1 METLILSCVIV
12 DDEPMALNLV
22 ESYVDKTPFLK
33 LKKKCGSA
41 IEAVEYL
48 QNENVDVLFLDI
60 QMPDL
65 TGLELSK
72 MVSKDTRIIFTT
84 AFDQY
89 ALEGF
94 KVEALDYLL
103 KPFDYA
109 EFLTAANKARTWFN
123 LLHVSST
130 SKNAHKI
137 LTDSSDKKE
146 FLFVKSEYKQ
156 LRIKLSDVL
165 YFEGLKDYIKIWLK
179 DNPKPILTLMSLKSL
194 EEELPKSEFMRVH
207 RSFIVSLKNIE
218 VIERSQ
224 IIINKQRITVSEQYK
239 PTFLEFINQNSLNN

>member
-1 METLILSCVIV
+1 MSNLNITCIIV

-22 ESYVDKTPFLK
+22 ESYVKKTPFLV
-33 LKKKCGSA
+33 LKKKCSSA
-41 IEAVEYL
+41 IEAMEFIK
-48 QNENVDVLFLDI
+48 ETPVDLLFLDI

-65 TGLELSK
+65 TGLEFSK
-72 MVSKDTRIIFTT
+72 MLPKETRVVFTT

-109 EFLTAANKARTWFN
+109 EFLAAANKASNWFS
-123 LLHVSST
+123 LIKGKQQTEVSEE
-130 SKNAHKI
+130 
-137 LTDSSDKKE
+137 KE

-156 LRIKLSDVL
+156 LRIKLADVM
-165 YFEGLKDYIKIWLK
+165 YFEGLKDYIRIWIK

-194 EEELPKSEFMRVH
+194 QEELPETHFMRVH
-207 RSFIVSLKNIE
+207 RSFIVSLNNIE
-218 VIERSQ
+218 VVERSQ
-224 IIINKQRITVSEQYK
+224 IIINNQRITISEQYK
-239 PTFLEFINQNSLNN
+239 PKFLAFINDNSLQL

>member
-1 METLILSCVIV
+1 MSNLKITCVIV

-22 ESYVDKTPFLK
+22 ESYVNKTPFLD
-33 LKKKCGSA
+33 LKKKCSSA
-41 IEAVEYL
+41 IEAMEFIK
-48 QNENVDVLFLDI
+48 ETPVDLLFLDI

-65 TGLELSK
+65 TGLEFSK
-72 MVSKDTRIIFTT
+72 MLPKETRVIFTT

-109 EFLTAANKARTWFN
+109 EFLAAANKASTWFTMVKGIIATT
-123 LLHVSST
+123 VS
-130 SKNAHKI
+130 KE
-137 LTDSSDKKE
+137 KE

-156 LRIKLSDVL
+156 LRIKLADVL
-165 YFEGLKDYIKIWLK
+165 YFEGLKDYIKIYLK
-179 DNPKPILTLMSLKSL
+179 NEPKPILTLMSLKSI
-194 EEELPKSEFMRVH
+194 ENELSNSQFLRVH
-207 RSFIVSLKNIE
+207 RSFIVSLKNVG

-224 IIINKQRITVSEQYK
+224 IVINKQRITVSEQYK
-239 PTFLEFINQNSLNN
+239 AKFLEFVNNNSL

>member
-1 METLILSCVIV
+1 MSKLKITCIIV
-12 DDEPMALNLV
+12 DDEPMALRLV
-22 ESYVDKTPFLK
+22 ETYVEKTPFLE
-33 LKKKCGSA
+33 LKNKFSNA
-41 IEAVEYL
+41 IEAMEFL
-48 QNENVDVLFLDI
+48 KTSPVDLLFLDI

-65 TGLELSK
+65 SGIEFSK
-72 MVSKDTRIIFTT
+72 MLPKETRVIFTT

-109 EFLTAANKARTWFN
+109 EFLLAANKARTWFS
-123 LLHVSST
+123 LIKDKQEPVVS
-130 SKNAHKI
+130 NE
-137 LTDSSDKKE
+137 KE

-156 LRIKLSDVL
+156 LRIKLADVL

-179 DNPKPILTLMSLKSL
+179 DNPKPVLTLMSLKSL
-194 EEELPKSEFMRVH
+194 EEELPESQFMRVH
-207 RSFIVSLKNIE
+207 RSFIVSLKNIK

-224 IIINKQRITVSEQYK
+224 IIINKQRITVSDHYK
-239 PTFLEFINQNSLNN
+239 PKFLDFINRNSLNIN

>member
-1 METLILSCVIV
+1 MGALNITCVIV

-22 ESYVDKTPFLK
+22 ESYVEKTPFLN
-33 LKKKCGSA
+33 LKKKCSSA
-41 IEAVEYL
+41 IEAMEFIK
-48 QNENVDVLFLDI
+48 NDPVDLLFLDI

-65 TGLELSK
+65 TGIEFSK
-72 MVSKDTRIIFTT
+72 MLPENTRVIFTT

-89 ALEGF
+89 ALEGI

-109 EFLTAANKARTWFN
+109 EFLAAANKANKWFSLVKGKQQN
-123 LLHVSST
+123 VVSEE
-130 SKNAHKI
+130 
-137 LTDSSDKKE
+137 KE

-194 EEELPKSEFMRVH
+194 QEELPETHFMRVH

-218 VIERSQ
+218 EIERSQ
-224 IIINKQRITVSEQYK
+224 IIINKQRITVSDQYK
-239 PTFLEFINQNSLNN
+239 SKFLEFVTNNSLNT

>member
-22 ESYVDKTPFLK
+22 ESYVEKTPFLA
-33 LKKKCGSA
+33 LKKKCSSA
-41 IEAVEYL
+41 IDAMEYL
-48 QNENVDVLFLDI
+48 QTETADVLFLDI

-109 EFLTAANKARTWFN
+109 EFLNAANKARTWFN
-123 LLHVSST
+123 LLKGST
-130 SKNAHKI
+130 SDTVK
-137 LTDSSDKKE
+137 TPPTTDKKE

-156 LRIKLSDVL
+156 LRIKLADVQ
-165 YFEGLKDYIKIWLK
+165 YFEGLKDYIKIWIK

-194 EEELPKSEFMRVH
+194 EEELPSSEFMRVH

-218 VIERSQ
+218 VVERSQ

-239 PTFLEFINQNSLNN
+239 PKFLEFINQNSLNG

>member
-1 METLILSCVIV
+1 MEAVEITCMIV
-12 DDEPMALNLV
+12 DDEPMAVNLV
-22 ESYVDKTPFLK
+22 ESYVDKTPYLT
-33 LKKKCGSA
+33 LRKKCNSA
-41 IEAVEYL
+41 IEAMQFLNTEK
-48 QNENVDVLFLDI
+48 VDLLFLDI

-65 TGLELSK
+65 TGLEFSKMLSK
-72 MVSKDTRIIFTT
+72 ETRVIFTT

-109 EFLTAANKARTWFN
+109 EFLTAANKALDWFT
-123 LLHVSST
+123 LVKGKTATTKVSE
-130 SKNAHKI
+130 A
-137 LTDSSDKKE
+137 KE

-156 LRIKLSDVL
+156 LRIKLADVL

-194 EEELPKSEFMRVH
+194 EEDLPSSQFMRVH
-207 RSFIVSLKNIE
+207 RSFIVALKYVE

-239 PTFLEFINQNSLNN
+239 SQFLEYINNNSLNS

>member
-1 METLILSCVIV
+1 MIV

-22 ESYVDKTPFLK
+22 GSYVEKTPFLI
-33 LKKKCGSA
+33 LKKKCSSA
-41 IEAVEYL
+41 IEAMEFIKT
-48 QNENVDVLFLDI
+48 EPVDLLFLDI

-65 TGLELSK
+65 TGLEFSK
-72 MVSKDTRIIFTT
+72 MLPKDTRVIFTT

-89 ALEGF
+89 ALEGY

-109 EFLTAANKARTWFN
+109 EFLAAANKASTWFS
-123 LLHVSST
+123 LVKGKQT
-130 SKNAHKI
+130 KI
-137 LTDSSDKKE
+137 LSEEKE

-156 LRIKLSDVL
+156 LRIKLADVL

-194 EEELPKSEFMRVH
+194 EDELPESQFLRVH
-207 RSFIVSLKNIE
+207 RSFIVSLRYIE

-224 IIINKQRITVSEQYK
+224 IIINKQRITVSDHYK
-239 PTFLEFINQNSLNN
+239 PKFLEFINRNSLNLN

>member
-1 METLILSCVIV
+1 MSTQLIICVVV

-22 ESYVDKTPFLK
+22 EGYVKKTPFLA
-33 LKKKCGSA
+33 LKNKCSSA
-41 IEAVEYL
+41 IEAMEFL
-48 QNENVDVLFLDI
+48 KRNPVDLLFLDI

-65 TGLELSK
+65 SGIEFSK
-72 MVSKDTRIIFTT
+72 MLPKETRIIFTT

-109 EFLTAANKARTWFN
+109 EFLAAANKANTWFE
-123 LLHVSST
+123 LVKRKQKSFLSQE
-130 SKNAHKI
+130 
-137 LTDSSDKKE
+137 KE

-156 LRIKLSDVL
+156 LRIKLADVL
-165 YFEGLKDYIKIWLK
+165 YFEGLKDYVKIWLN
-179 DNPKPILTLMSLKSL
+179 DNPKPVLTLTSLKSL
-194 EEELPKSEFMRVH
+194 EEELPETQFMRVH
-207 RSFIVSLKNIE
+207 RSFIISLKNVE

-224 IIINKQRITVSEQYK
+224 IIINNKRITVSGQYK
-239 PTFLEFINQNSLNN
+239 SKFLDFISNNSLNP

>member
-1 METLILSCVIV
+1 MEAIQLKCMIV

-22 ESYVDKTPFLK
+22 ESYVEKTPYLL
-33 LKKKCGSA
+33 LKKKCNSA
-41 IEAVEYL
+41 IEAVEYIR
-48 QNENVDVLFLDI
+48 NETIDLLFLDI

-65 TGLELSK
+65 TGLEFSK
-72 MVSKDTRIIFTT
+72 MLPKHTRVIFTT

-109 EFLTAANKARTWFN
+109 EFLTASNKALEWFT
-123 LLHVSST
+123 LLRGQNKT
-130 SKNAHKI
+130 SV
-137 LTDSSDKKE
+137 SDKKE

-179 DNPKPILTLMSLKSL
+179 DNPKPVLTLMSLKNL
-194 EEELPKSEFMRVH
+194 EEELPKSQFMRVH

-224 IIINKQRITVSEQYK
+224 ILINEQRITVSEQYK
-239 PTFLEFINQNSLNN
+239 PKFLEFINDNSLNT

>member
-1 METLILSCVIV
+1 MSNQNITCVIV

-22 ESYVDKTPFLK
+22 ESYVKKTPFLV
-33 LKKKCGSA
+33 LKKKCSSA
-41 IEAVEYL
+41 IEAMEFIKI
-48 QNENVDVLFLDI
+48 NPVDLLFLDI

-65 TGLELSK
+65 TGIEFSK
-72 MVSKDTRIIFTT
+72 MLPKETRVIFTT

-89 ALEGF
+89 ALEGI

-109 EFLTAANKARTWFN
+109 EFLTAANKANTWFSLVKGKQQN
-123 LLHVSST
+123 RVSEE
-130 SKNAHKI
+130 
-137 LTDSSDKKE
+137 KE

-156 LRIKLSDVL
+156 LRIKLADVL

-194 EEELPKSEFMRVH
+194 DEELPKSHFMRVH
-207 RSFIVSLKNIE
+207 RSFIVGLNNID

-224 IIINKQRITVSEQYK
+224 IIINKQRITISEQYK
-239 PTFLEFINQNSLNN
+239 SKFLEFINNNSLNI

>member
-1 METLILSCVIV
+1 MSSLKISCIAV

-22 ESYVDKTPFLK
+22 ESYIEKTPFLE
-33 LKKKCGSA
+33 LKAKCSNA
-41 IEAVEYL
+41 LEAMDFIKTMP
-48 QNENVDVLFLDI
+48 VDLLFLDI

-65 TGLELSK
+65 SGIEFSKMLSK
-72 MVSKDTRIIFTT
+72 NSRVIFTT

-109 EFLTAANKARTWFN
+109 EFLTAANKAQNWFELVKSQKAPHK
-123 LLHVSST
+123 LLSEE
-130 SKNAHKI
+130 
-137 LTDSSDKKE
+137 KE

-179 DNPKPILTLMSLKSL
+179 NQPKPILTLMSLKSL
-194 EEELPKSEFMRVH
+194 EQELPESQFMRVH
-207 RSFIVSLKNIE
+207 RSFIVALNNINI
-218 VIERSQ
+218 IERSQ
-224 IIINKQRITVSEQYK
+224 IIINNKRITVSEHYK
-239 PTFLEFINQNSLNN
+239 PKFLEFINKNSLD

>member
-1 METLILSCVIV
+1 MSNQKISCIIV

-22 ESYVDKTPFLK
+22 ESYVEKTPFLS

-41 IEAVEYL
+41 IEALEFIKS
-48 QNENVDVLFLDI
+48 EPVDLLFLDI

-65 TGLELSK
+65 TGIEFSK
-72 MVSKDTRIIFTT
+72 MLPKETRVIFTT

-109 EFLTAANKARTWFN
+109 EFLAAANKAHTWFN
-123 LLHVSST
+123 LINSKSESAVS
-130 SKNAHKI
+130 
-137 LTDSSDKKE
+137 DEKE

-156 LRIKLSDVL
+156 LRIKLADVL
-165 YFEGLKDYIKIWLK
+165 YFEGLKDYIKIWVK

-194 EEELPKSEFMRVH
+194 EEELPETHFMRVH
-207 RSFIVSLKNIE
+207 RSFIVSLKNVE
-218 VIERSQ
+218 VVERSQ
-224 IIINKQRITVSEQYK
+224 IIINEQRITVSDQYK
-239 PTFLEFINQNSLNN
+239 PKFLDFINDNSLNS

>member
-1 METLILSCVIV
+1 MSNIKITCVIV

-22 ESYVDKTPFLK
+22 ESYVEKTPFLV
-33 LKKKCGSA
+33 LKKKCSSA
-41 IEAVEYL
+41 IEAMEFIK
-48 QNENVDVLFLDI
+48 NEPVDLLFLDI

-65 TGLELSK
+65 TGIEFSK
-72 MVSKDTRIIFTT
+72 MLPKETRVIFTT

-109 EFLTAANKARTWFN
+109 EFLASANKANTWFE
-123 LLHVSST
+123 LVKGKKQPIVSEE
-130 SKNAHKI
+130 
-137 LTDSSDKKE
+137 KE

-156 LRIKLSDVL
+156 LRIKLADVL
-165 YFEGLKDYIKIWLK
+165 YFEGLKDYIKIWMK
-179 DNPKPILTLMSLKSL
+179 DNPKAILTLMSLKSL
-194 EEELPKSEFMRVH
+194 EAELPEAQFMRVH

-224 IIINKQRITVSEQYK
+224 IVINKQRITVSENYK
-239 PTFLEFINQNSLNN
+239 PKFLEFVNNNSL

>member
-1 METLILSCVIV
+1 MSVKISCIIV

-22 ESYVDKTPFLK
+22 ESYVEKTPFLI
-33 LKKKCGSA
+33 LKKKCDNA
-41 IEAVEYL
+41 IDAMEFIK
-48 QNENVDVLFLDI
+48 ENPIDLLFLDI

-65 TGLELSK
+65 NGIEFSK
-72 MVSKDTRIIFTT
+72 MLPKESRVIFTT
-84 AFDQY
+84 AFNEY

-109 EFLTAANKARTWFN
+109 EFLTAVNKANKWFS
-123 LLHVSST
+123 LV
-130 SKNAHKI
+130 KGA
-137 LTDSSDKKE
+137 KKAVISE
-146 FLFVKSEYKQ
+146 EKAFLFVKSEYKQ
-156 LRIKLSDVL
+156 VRIKLADVL

-194 EEELPKSEFMRVH
+194 QEELPETQFMRVH

-218 VIERSQ
+218 IIERSQ

-239 PTFLEFINQNSLNN
+239 PKFLDFINHNSLNF

>member
-1 METLILSCVIV
+1 MSNLKITCVIV

-22 ESYVDKTPFLK
+22 ESYVEKTPFLV
-33 LKKKCGSA
+33 LKKKCSSA
-41 IEAVEYL
+41 IEAMEFIKT
-48 QNENVDVLFLDI
+48 EPVDLLFLDI

-65 TGLELSK
+65 TGIEFSRMLPKE
-72 MVSKDTRIIFTT
+72 TRVIFTT

-109 EFLTAANKARTWFN
+109 EFLAAANKANTWFELVN
-123 LLHVSST
+123 GKQQVALSEE
-130 SKNAHKI
+130 
-137 LTDSSDKKE
+137 KE

-156 LRIKLSDVL
+156 LRIKLADVL

-194 EEELPKSEFMRVH
+194 QEELPETHFMRVH

-239 PTFLEFINQNSLNN
+239 PKFLEFVNQNSLNFN

>member
-1 METLILSCVIV
+1 MSNLKITCVIV

-22 ESYVDKTPFLK
+22 ESYAEKTPFLD
-33 LKKKCGSA
+33 LKKKCSSA
-41 IEAVEYL
+41 LEAMEFIKS
-48 QNENVDVLFLDI
+48 NPVDLLFLDI

-65 TGLELSK
+65 TGIEFSK
-72 MVSKDTRIIFTT
+72 MLPKETRVIFTT

-109 EFLTAANKARTWFN
+109 EFLAAANKANTYFE
-123 LLHVSST
+123 LVKGQQQHSVSEE
-130 SKNAHKI
+130 
-137 LTDSSDKKE
+137 KE

-156 LRIKLSDVL
+156 LRIKLADVL

-179 DNPKPILTLMSLKSL
+179 DNPKPVLTLMSLKSL
-194 EEELPKSEFMRVH
+194 EAELPKTHFMRVH
-207 RSFIVSLKNIE
+207 RSFIVALNNID

-224 IIINKQRITVSEQYK
+224 IIINKQRITVSEHYK
-239 PTFLEFINQNSLNN
+239 PKFLEFINNNSLNN

>member
-1 METLILSCVIV
+1 MSNIKISCVIV

-22 ESYVDKTPFLK
+22 ESYVEKTSFLA
-33 LKKKCGSA
+33 LKKKCSSA
-41 IEAVEYL
+41 IEAMEFIKS
-48 QNENVDVLFLDI
+48 EPVDLLFLDI

-65 TGLELSK
+65 TGIEFSK
-72 MVSKDTRIIFTT
+72 MLPENTRVIFTT

-89 ALEGF
+89 ALEGI

-109 EFLTAANKARTWFN
+109 EFLAAANKANKWFSLIKGKQQN
-123 LLHVSST
+123 VVSEE
-130 SKNAHKI
+130 
-137 LTDSSDKKE
+137 KE

-179 DNPKPILTLMSLKSL
+179 DNPKPVLTLMSLKSL
-194 EEELPKSEFMRVH
+194 QEELPETQFMRVH

-218 VIERSQ
+218 EIERSQ
-224 IIINKQRITVSEQYK
+224 IIINKQRITVSDQYK
-239 PTFLEFINQNSLNN
+239 SKFLKFVNKNSF

>member
-1 METLILSCVIV
+1 MNNLKITCIIV

-22 ESYVDKTPFLK
+22 ESYVEKTPYLV
-33 LKKKCGSA
+33 LKKKCSSA
-41 IEAVEYL
+41 IEALEFIK
-48 QNENVDVLFLDI
+48 QEPVDLLFLDI

-65 TGLELSK
+65 TGIEFSK
-72 MVSKDTRIIFTT
+72 MVPKESRVIFTT

-109 EFLTAANKARTWFN
+109 EFLAASNKASTWFELVKGKQQN
-123 LLHVSST
+123 VLSGE
-130 SKNAHKI
+130 
-137 LTDSSDKKE
+137 KE
-146 FLFVKSEYKQ
+146 FLFVKSEYRQ
-156 LRIKLSDVL
+156 LRIKLADVL

-194 EEELPKSEFMRVH
+194 QEELPDTQFMRVH
-207 RSFIVSLKNIE
+207 RSFIVALKNIE
-218 VIERSQ
+218 VVERSQ
-224 IIINKQRITVSEQYK
+224 IVINNQRITIADQYK
-239 PTFLEFINQNSLNN
+239 GKFLEYINSNSLNT

>member
-1 METLILSCVIV
+1 MSNLKISCVIV

-22 ESYVDKTPFLK
+22 ESYIVKTPFLV
-33 LKKKCGSA
+33 LKKKCSSA
-41 IEAVEYL
+41 IEAMEFIKT
-48 QNENVDVLFLDI
+48 EPVDLLFLDI

-65 TGLELSK
+65 TGIEFSK
-72 MVSKDTRIIFTT
+72 MLPKATRVIFTT

-89 ALEGF
+89 ALDGF

-109 EFLTAANKARTWFN
+109 EFLVAANKANTWFELVKGKRETN
-123 LLHVSST
+123 VSEE
-130 SKNAHKI
+130 
-137 LTDSSDKKE
+137 KE

-156 LRIKLSDVL
+156 LRIKLADVL

-179 DNPKPILTLMSLKSL
+179 DNPTPVLTLMSLKSL
-194 EEELPKSEFMRVH
+194 EEELPETHFMRVH

-239 PTFLEFINQNSLNN
+239 PKFLEFVNRNSLDHK

>member
-1 METLILSCVIV
+1 MSNIKITCVIV

-22 ESYVDKTPFLK
+22 ESYVKKTPFLS
-33 LKKKCGSA
+33 LKKKCSSA
-41 IEAVEYL
+41 IEAMEFIKEEPL
-48 QNENVDVLFLDI
+48 DLLFLDI

-65 TGLELSK
+65 TGLEFSK
-72 MVSKDTRIIFTT
+72 MLPKETRVIFTT
-84 AFDQY
+84 AFNQY

-109 EFLTAANKARTWFN
+109 EFLSAANKANKWFE
-123 LLHVSST
+123 LVKGKDKQKS
-130 SKNAHKI
+130 I
-137 LTDSSDKKE
+137 ISDEKE

-156 LRIKLSDVL
+156 LRIKLADVL

-179 DNPKPILTLMSLKSL
+179 GNPKPILTLMSLKSL
-194 EEELPKSEFMRVH
+194 EEELPDTQFMRVH
-207 RSFIVSLKNIE
+207 RSFIVSLNNID

-224 IIINKQRITVSEQYK
+224 IIINERRITVSEQYK
-239 PTFLEFINQNSLNN
+239 PKFIEFINNNSL

>member
-1 METLILSCVIV
+1 MSDIKITCVIV

-22 ESYVDKTPFLK
+22 ESYVEKTPFLA
-33 LKKKCGSA
+33 LKKKCSSA
-41 IEAVEYL
+41 IEAMEFIKT
-48 QNENVDVLFLDI
+48 NPVDLLFLDI

-65 TGLELSK
+65 TGIEFSK
-72 MVSKDTRIIFTT
+72 MLPKATRVIFTT

-89 ALEGF
+89 ALEGI

-109 EFLTAANKARTWFN
+109 EFLAAANKASTWFALVKGKQQN
-123 LLHVSST
+123 IVS
-130 SKNAHKI
+130 KE
-137 LTDSSDKKE
+137 KE

-156 LRIKLSDVL
+156 LRIKLADVL

-194 EEELPKSEFMRVH
+194 EEELPATQFLRVH
-207 RSFIVSLKNIE
+207 RSFIVALNNID

-224 IIINKQRITVSEQYK
+224 IIINKQRIAVSENYK
-239 PTFLEFINQNSLNN
+239 PKFLAFINNNSLNS

>member
-1 METLILSCVIV
+1 MANLKITCVIV
-12 DDEPMALNLV
+12 DDEPMALTLV
-22 ESYVDKTPFLK
+22 EGYVKKTPFLV
-33 LKKKCGSA
+33 LKKKCSSA
-41 IEAVEYL
+41 IEAMEFL
-48 QNENVDVLFLDI
+48 KGEPVDLLFLDI

-65 TGLELSK
+65 TGIEFSK
-72 MVSKDTRIIFTT
+72 MLPKDTRVIFTT

-109 EFLTAANKARTWFN
+109 EFLAAANKANTWFTLVKGMQQP
-123 LLHVSST
+123 LLSEE
-130 SKNAHKI
+130 
-137 LTDSSDKKE
+137 KE

-156 LRIKLSDVL
+156 LRIRLADVL

-179 DNPKPILTLMSLKSL
+179 DNPKPVLTLMSLKSL
-194 EEELPKSEFMRVH
+194 EEELPEIKFMRVH
-207 RSFIVSLKNIE
+207 RSFIVSLENVE

-224 IIINKQRITVSEQYK
+224 IIINKKRITVSEQYK
-239 PTFLEFINQNSLNN
+239 PKFLAFINRNSFTK

>member
-1 METLILSCVIV
+1 MEVIELTCMIV

-22 ESYVDKTPFLK
+22 ESYVEKTPFLK
-33 LKKKCGSA
+33 LKKKCSSA
-41 IEAVEYL
+41 IEAL
-48 QNENVDVLFLDI
+48 QFIKTETVDVLFLDI

-65 TGLELSK
+65 TGLEFSK
-72 MVSKDTRIIFTT
+72 MLPKHTRVVFTT
-84 AFDQY
+84 AFDEY

-109 EFLTAANKARTWFN
+109 EFLSAANKALEWFTLVKGN
-123 LLHVSST
+123 SQT
-130 SKNAHKI
+130 SV
-137 LTDSSDKKE
+137 SDKKE

-156 LRIKLSDVL
+156 VRIKLSDVL

-179 DNPKPILTLMSLKSL
+179 DNPKAILTLMSLKSL
-194 EEELPKSEFMRVH
+194 EEELPQTEFMRVH

-218 VIERSQ
+218 IIERSQ

-239 PTFLEFINQNSLNN
+239 PKFLEYINDNSLNS